1 MTSPQLL
8 PLKSQM
14 KTEMSALL
22 IISLQRIST
31 ECSFNVIDSKKK
43 TLNLC
48 NITKLPIMYS
58 SVITLHYD
66 QKQLLQLLAY
76 FVLLK
81 TKIVKL
87 S

>member
-1 MTSPQLL
+1 
-8 PLKSQM
+8 
-14 KTEMSALL
+14 MSALL

-31 ECSFNVIDSKKK
+31 EYSLNVIDSKKK

-66 QKQLLQLLAY
+66 QKQLVQLLAH
-76 FVLLK
+76 FVPLK
-81 TKIVKL
+81 TRIVKL